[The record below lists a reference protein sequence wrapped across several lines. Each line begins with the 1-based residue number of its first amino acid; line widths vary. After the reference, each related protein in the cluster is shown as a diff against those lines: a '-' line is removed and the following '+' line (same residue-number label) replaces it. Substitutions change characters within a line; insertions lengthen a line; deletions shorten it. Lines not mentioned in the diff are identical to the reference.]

1 MAIGR
6 QIRHMN
12 RYRDIAAA
20 LMRHGFGFI
29 VEETG
34 LFQALALPARMVRR
48 AAPPERKSVGER
60 LRYVIQELGPT
71 FVKLGQIASTRS
83 DMLPDDIVSEL
94 ALLQDRV
101 EPFPYAEVKA
111 LIAAELGRTPEELF
125 AEFEERPTAAASI
138 GQVHLGRLHTGERV
152 AVKIQRPGV
161 SPAIK
166 TDLEILRNLAALAEA
181 RFEWAQRYQLQG
193 MVAEFGKALLQELD
207 YTIEGR
213 NTEQVAKQFRGDS
226 GVRMPAIYWVYT
238 TKRVLVME
246 YLDGVKVNQLDELER
261 IGADPKRIARKLLE
275 AMFHQM
281 FVEGLFHAD
290 PHPGNLLAMPD
301 GAVAFIDFGMVGRLS
316 PAMKTSFASL
326 IIALMRQSTEGV
338 MKAVLRMGLLTEEAN
353 LDELRRDVE
362 ELREKYYGVPFS
374 EMSLGEAVND
384 LLDTARRHHI
394 RIPTDFLL
402 LGKALLTVE
411 GVAVALDPEISIV
424 SLAEPFGLRLL
435 KERLHPKRLGAAVWR
450 DVSEYG
456 DMLLRLPKQAS
467 ELMSVAKS
475 GRARLEISVPELD
488 AFLRKLDRI
497 SNKLS
502 FSIVMLA
509 FSIVMTGLIIGSS
522 LSRQPSVLWKVP
534 AIEVGFGI
542 AMLMF
547 LWLLYAILK
556 SGRF

>member
-34 LFQALALPARMVRR
+34 LFQALALPARMMRR
-48 AAPPERKSVGER
+48 TQPPERKSVGER

-94 ALLQDRV
+94 ALLQDQV
-101 EPFPYAEVKA
+101 EPFPYTEVKA
-111 LIAAELGRTPEELF
+111 LIADELGRSPEELF

-166 TDLEILRNLAALAEA
+166 TDLEILRNLAALAET
-181 RFEWAQRYQLQG
+181 RFEWARRYQLQG

-213 NTEQVAKQFRGDS
+213 NTEQVAKQFRGDRS
-226 GVRMPAIYWVYT
+226 VRMPVIHWAYT

-246 YLDGVKVNQLDELER
+246 YLDGVKINHLDELER
-261 IGADPKRIARKLLE
+261 IGAEPKRIAKKILE

-316 PAMKTSFASL
+316 PDMKASFASL

-338 MKAVLRMGLLTEEAN
+338 MKAVLRMGLLTEDAN
-353 LDELRRDVE
+353 LNELRRDVE
-362 ELREKYYGVPFS
+362 ELRDKYYGVPFS

-384 LLDTARRHHI
+384 LLGTARRHHI